1 MKTEKQLLIE
11 NIKEYAI
18 ILDDYINKRFKY
30 TLNTEYLEDEIKTI
44 SVSLIEIS
52 NELENIILEENKWR
66 HNFKI
71 KFENWAIYCENLRNL
86 F

>member
-1 MKTEKQLLIE
+1 MKTEKELLIK

-44 SVSLIEIS
+44 SGSLIEITDD
-52 NELENIILEENKWR
+52 LENIILEENNKD
-66 HNFKI
+66 
-71 KFENWAIYCENLRNL
+71 AILK
-86 F
+86 

>member
-1 MKTEKQLLIE
+1 MKIKKQLLIK

-52 NELENIILEENKWR
+52 NELENIILEEDK
-66 HNFKI
+66 
-71 KFENWAIYCENLRNL
+71 
-86 F
+86 

>member
-52 NELENIILEENKWR
+52 NELENIILEEDK
-66 HNFKI
+66 
-71 KFENWAIYCENLRNL
+71 
-86 F
+86 

>member
-30 TLNTEYLEDEIKTI
+30 TLNTECLEDEIKTI
-44 SVSLIEIS
+44 AGSLIEIS
-52 NELENIILEENKWR
+52 NELENIILEENK
-66 HNFKI
+66 
-71 KFENWAIYCENLRNL
+71 
-86 F
+86 

>member
-1 MKTEKQLLIE
+1 MKTEKNLLIE

-44 SVSLIEIS
+44 SGSLIEIAD
-52 NELENIILEENKWR
+52 ELENIILEENNKDTIL
-66 HNFKI
+66 K
-71 KFENWAIYCENLRNL
+71 
-86 F
+86 

>member
-1 MKTEKQLLIE
+1 MKIEKQLLIE

-52 NELENIILEENKWR
+52 NELENIILEENK
-66 HNFKI
+66 
-71 KFENWAIYCENLRNL
+71 
-86 F
+86 

>member
-1 MKTEKQLLIE
+1 MKTEKELLIK

-44 SVSLIEIS
+44 SGSLIEIAD
-52 NELENIILEENKWR
+52 ELENIILEENNKDTIL
-66 HNFKI
+66 K
-71 KFENWAIYCENLRNL
+71 
-86 F
+86 